1 MGLLKGWRDKKAK
14 EMLDKTEEKSKVAM
28 EKEIKTNEDSV
39 RLKIVKN
46 VYREVLKNQKM
57 IEELKTI
64 DHKKEAMIQNI
75 LDIREMDMIELGTV
89 DNINLD
95 ELEDEKLKD
104 MLMQEDLDT
113 VTDLFEQLLEVLRKE
128 LGD

>member
-1 MGLLKGWRDKKAK
+1 MGLLRGWRNKKAK

-28 EKEIKTNEDSV
+28 EKEIKTNEDIV
-39 RLKIVKN
+39 RLKIIKN

-57 IEELKTI
+57 IEDLKTI
-64 DHKKEAMIQNI
+64 DNKKEAMIQNI

-95 ELEDEKLKD
+95 KLEDEKLKD